1 MATIYEVA
9 DHLLVNSPY
18 GLSNRE
24 LQKLLYLAQGFYLAR
39 TGEPLFT
46 EDFQAWRHGPV
57 HSGIYHRF
65 KNYGYHS
72 INRPQEIRPLAPAI
86 MAFIAS
92 IAIAFGTT
100 GQQDLIEFS
109 HMDSPWASKYIPD
122 ANVLLTKEELGS
134 YFANFST
141 HEDYLTAS
149 RNKLEFHNLILAR
162 SAYLDSLPQI
172 GDAWISGRAAAPI
185 ERVCATAKAFL
196 CGMERQIFSTKAKP
210 TMPKLVMGPIP
221 SGGVSLEI
229 TASFVLYLHFHN
241 NEQVEIEVDRD
252 GNFTDSTVSIDQFEE
267 NRSAYYEAV
276 LA

>member
-9 DHLLVNSPY
+9 DHLLVKSPY

-24 LQKLLYLAQGFYLAR
+24 LQKLLYLAQGFYIAR
-39 TGEPLFT
+39 TGEPLFV
-46 EDFQAWRHGPV
+46 EDFHAWRHGPV
-57 HSGIYHRF
+57 HSGIYHKF
-65 KNYGYHS
+65 KAYGYQS
-72 INRPQEIRPLAPAI
+72 INPPQEIKPLAPAV

-92 IAIAFGTT
+92 IALAFSMT
-100 GQQDLIEFS
+100 GQQNLIDFS

-122 ANVLLTKEELGS
+122 ANVLLTKEELGN
-134 YFANFST
+134 YFANFPT
-141 HEDYLTAS
+141 NEDYLISS
-149 RNKLEFHNLILAR
+149 RKKLEFHNLIVAR
-162 SAYLDSLPQI
+162 SEYLNSLPQI
-172 GDAWISGRAAAPI
+172 GDAWISGKAAAPI

-210 TMPKLVMGPIP
+210 TIPKLVMGPIP

-241 NEQVEIEVDRD
+241 SGVVDVEVDRD
-252 GNFTDSTVSIDQFEE
+252 GHFADNTVSIDQFEE
-267 NRSAYYEAV
+267 NRSVYYEAV